1 MRTRELILG
10 LIVLIWVGAAQAD
23 EERIESAGRAS
34 ERLKNLQATTAE
46 DKAGEQE
53 IEKRARRHNR
63 MILQMYGWNPY
74 DTDTGEISGETERR
88 AENEVLNREIQSL
101 RYRRDMDNIDDR

>member
-1 MRTRELILG
+1 
-10 LIVLIWVGAAQAD
+10 
-23 EERIESAGRAS
+23 
-34 ERLKNLQATTAE
+34 
-46 DKAGEQE
+46 
-53 IEKRARRHNR
+53 